1 MVSATGTDD
10 AARRSDRLG
19 ERIARLLRHLACDR
33 RDMGRA
39 FPPDAL
45 ARIERRIAEGERRHA
60 AEVRVAIE
68 AALDLRRVWKGD
80 TSRDRAL
87 EVFGRLRVWDTEGN
101 NGVLIHVLLADR
113 SVEIVADRAA
123 ARAIAPESWRVLADA
138 MTAAFRAGRFAEG
151 VLEALERLEELLA
164 QAFPAQSGNP
174 DELPNRP
181 AML

>member
-1 MVSATGTDD
+1 MLSETGTGGGG
-10 AARRSDRLG
+10 ARRDG
-19 ERIARLLRHLACDR
+19 TVGRILRLLRHLACDR
-33 RDMGRA
+33 RDLRRA

-45 ARIERRIAEGERRHA
+45 ARIERRIAGGERRHA

-123 ARAIAPESWRVLADA
+123 ARAIAPESWRALADA
-138 MTAAFRAGRFAEG
+138 LTGAFHAGRFAEG
-151 VLEALERLEELLA
+151 LLEALERLEEMLA
-164 QAFPAQSGNP
+164 QAFPAQPGNP